1 MKDASLTITHL
12 YPEEMNLY
20 GDLGNVICLQKR
32 CKWRGIDI
40 EIQTAGL
47 GDSIDDINTDIYFF
61 GGGQDNDQIKVFND
75 LVSTK
80 KQKLTS
86 DLEASKCMLAICGGY
101 QLLGQYFLDSSGNKI
116 EGIGFLPI
124 ETVAPGAEL
133 AQRAIGNLVTRVMP
147 GTRLAKMPQNL
158 DTLVGFENHSGR
170 TRVIDKQRVTAL
182 GKVVVGE
189 GDNEDGISDGVI
201 YKNTIGS
208 YMHGSVLPK
217 NPHLADFLISQALQK
232 KYGKSVIL
240 SELDDKEEIAAHN
253 YMIKR
258 YKV

>member
-1 MKDASLTITHL
+1 
-12 YPEEMNLY
+12 
-20 GDLGNVICLQKR
+20 
-32 CKWRGIDI
+32 
-40 EIQTAGL
+40 
-47 GDSIDDINTDIYFF
+47 
-61 GGGQDNDQIKVFND
+61 
-75 LVSTK
+75 
-80 KQKLTS
+80 
-86 DLEASKCMLAICGGY
+86 
-101 QLLGQYFLDSSGNKI
+101 
-116 EGIGFLPI
+116 
-124 ETVAPGAEL
+124 
-133 AQRAIGNLVTRVMP
+133 MP
-147 GTRLAKMPQNL
+147 GTRLARMPQNL

-232 KYGKSVIL
+232 KYGESVIL